1 MFANAQV
8 ANYVTAEGE
17 VFVNLVDVIQHLVS
31 VAEEFESAVGP
42 NLTDTATAT
51 LTTLICIVQEMD
63 QLGLYLSSAEKLDN
77 VNDISDMW
85 RE

>member
-63 QLGLYLSSAEKLDN
+63 QLGLYLSSANQLDN

-85 RE
+85 KE